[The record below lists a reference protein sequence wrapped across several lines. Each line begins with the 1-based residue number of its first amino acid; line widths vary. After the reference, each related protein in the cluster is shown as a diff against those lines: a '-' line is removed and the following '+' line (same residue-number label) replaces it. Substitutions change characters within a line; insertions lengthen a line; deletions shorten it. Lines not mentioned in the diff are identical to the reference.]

1 MKSMMTIKKTL
12 CVLLLAMPALAV
24 AAPGPGC
31 ESVNL
36 GADVLAKFPNAT
48 RACRDVKMK
57 GDGIYM
63 HYVAEVVA
71 TDKDTVTANLLDTSG
86 KAITRVKFAPAA
98 DQTAKLEGK
107 DEKYTSLKKGTKLD
121 FYIEHSQWGL
131 FGSPGGKRMTIIS
144 REDL

>member
-1 MKSMMTIKKTL
+1 MISIKKAL
-12 CVLLLAMPALAV
+12 CVILLAMPALAI
-24 AAPGPGC
+24 AGPGPGC

-36 GADVLAKFPNAT
+36 GADVLAKFPNAA
-48 RACRDVKMK
+48 RACHDVKMQ

-71 TDKDTVTANLLDTSG
+71 TDKDSVTANFLDKSG
-86 KAITRVKFAPAA
+86 KALVKVKFAPAA
-98 DQTAKLEGK
+98 DQTANLEGK
-107 DEKYTSLKKGTKLD
+107 ETKYTSLKKGTKLD

-131 FGSPGGKRMTIIS
+131 FGSPGGKRMTVTS

>member
-1 MKSMMTIKKTL
+1 MISIKKAL
-12 CVLLLAMPALAV
+12 CVILLAMPALAI
-24 AAPGPGC
+24 AGPGPGC

-36 GADVLAKFPNAT
+36 GADVLAKFPNAA
-48 RACRDVKMK
+48 RACHDVKMQ

-71 TDKDTVTANLLDTSG
+71 TDKDSVTVNMLDTSG
-86 KAITRVKFAPAA
+86 KALVKVKFAPAA

-107 DEKYTSLKKGTKLD
+107 ETKYTSLKKGTKLD
-121 FYIEHSQWGL
+121 FYIEHSKWGL
-131 FGSPGGKRMTIIS
+131 YASPNGKRMTIIS

>member
-1 MKSMMTIKKTL
+1 MMSIKKTL

-31 ESVNL
+31 EAVNL

-48 RACRDVKMK
+48 RACHDVKMK
-57 GDGIYM
+57 DGGIYM

-71 TDKDTVTANLLDTSG
+71 TDKDTVTVNMVDTSG
-86 KAITRVKFAPAA
+86 KALTKVKFAPAA
-98 DQTAKLEGK
+98 DQTAKLGGK
-107 DEKYTSLKKGTKLD
+107 DVKYTSLKKGTKLD
-121 FYIEHSQWGL
+121 FYIEHSKWGL
-131 FGSPGGKRMTIIS
+131 YASPDGKRMTIIS